1 MSGLVDRL
9 LGVPAWVV
17 LVVVG
22 LLVFAE
28 DALFVGFVLPGE
40 TAAVLGG
47 VAARLGHVPLS
58 GVLAV
63 VIAAAIVGDTMGYEI
78 GRHFGPRIL
87 AFPVL
92 QKHQRRLED
101 AQGFLASRGGP
112 AVFLARWVAFLRA
125 VMPAL
130 AGTLKM
136 RYPVFLAFNAAGGLA
151 WGAVVV
157 LIGYLAGESYARV
170 EKLVGRGSAL
180 AVAAVIVLALVV
192 RHVRR
197 RHVEAASTVHVS
209 QE

>member
-1 MSGLVDRL
+1 VSGLVDHL

-47 VAARLGHVPLS
+47 VAARLGHVHLS
-58 GVLAV
+58 EVLV
-63 VIAAAIVGDTMGYEI
+63 VVMAAAVVGDTVGYEI

-87 AFPVL
+87 TLRVL
-92 QKHQRRLED
+92 AKRRRRLEG
-101 AQGFLASRGGP
+101 AQDFLARRGGP

-125 VMPAL
+125 VLPAL
-130 AGTLKM
+130 AGTAKM
-136 RYPVFLAFNAAGGLA
+136 RYPVFLAFNAAGGIA
-151 WGAVVV
+151 WGAIVV
-157 LIGYLAGESYARV
+157 LVGYLAGESYARV

-180 AVAAVIVLALVV
+180 VVVAIVLVALAVW
-192 RHVRR
+192 RIRKHRA
-197 RHVEAASTVHVS
+197 EAASGTRPS
-209 QE
+209 PS

>member
-47 VAARLGHVPLS
+47 VAARLGHGPLS

-63 VIAAAIVGDTMGYEI
+63 VIAAAIVGDTVGYEI

-92 QKHQRRLED
+92 QKHPRRLED
-101 AQGFLASRGGP
+101 AQSFLANRGGP

-125 VMPAL
+125 VLPAL

-136 RYPVFLAFNAAGGLA
+136 RYPVFLAFNAAGALA

-197 RHVEAASTVHVS
+197 RHVEAGSTVNVS